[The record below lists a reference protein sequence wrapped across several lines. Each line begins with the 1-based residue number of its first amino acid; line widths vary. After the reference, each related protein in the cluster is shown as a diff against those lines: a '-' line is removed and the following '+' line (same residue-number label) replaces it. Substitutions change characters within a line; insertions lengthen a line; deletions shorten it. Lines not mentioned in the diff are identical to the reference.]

1 MATRPQA
8 DCVPPASGVPL
19 VVVNGAVTHG
29 FPRFELDEALGLLGA
44 ACGGMEV
51 VETHDVAEFA
61 DVWASAGARG
71 LVLMGGDGTIHAAA
85 NVFVGALFGAG

>member
-8 DCVPPASGVPL
+8 DCVLPASGVPL

-44 ACGGMEV
+44 ARGGMEA

-61 DVWASAGARG
+61 DVWTPAGARR
-71 LVLMGGDGTIHAAA
+71 LVLVGGDGTIHAAA
-85 NVFVGALFGAG
+85 NLFDGAPFGAG